1 MIKKGGTRSGPAPWS
16 TQLQTNLLVGF
27 GGFDD
32 VSLPLG
38 EHVELVGIDNS
49 TVHGGFPDLLELPRM
64 QIWI

>member
-1 MIKKGGTRSGPAPWS
+1 MEYAIADKPI
-16 TQLQTNLLVGF
+16 

-49 TVHGGFPDLLELPRM
+49 TVHGGFPDLLELSRM

>member
-1 MIKKGGTRSGPAPWS
+1 MIKKGGTRTGPAPWS

-38 EHVELVGIDNS
+38 EHV
-49 TVHGGFPDLLELPRM
+49 VHGGFPDLLELSRM